1 MSHETKKSSMRI
13 QRLCSRGL
21 RGIFNGD
28 ISATPNHISYICANC
43 TTTARILLQCA
54 EFDSP
59 AQKLFLF
66 GSAASGLTVR
76 LPNMDQ
82 MTGGGLK

>member
-1 MSHETKKSSMRI
+1 MSHDTKKSSMHI
-13 QRLCSRGL
+13 QRLCIRGL
-21 RGIFNGD
+21 RDISNGD
-28 ISATPNHISYICANC
+28 FSAIPNHISYICAKC
-43 TTTARILLQCA
+43 MDTACILLQCA

>member
-1 MSHETKKSSMRI
+1 MSHDTKKSSMRI
-13 QRLCSRGL
+13 QRLYIREL
-21 RGIFNGD
+21 RDITNGD
-28 ISATPNHISYICANC
+28 ASASPRYIGYICANC
-43 TTTARILLQCA
+43 MITTCILLQCA